1 MTPTVK
7 DHVMPLTTAD
17 LRKICDALKHD
28 HERKLFVTQAA
39 FRNAA
44 TPARVRAMLDE
55 IDALTARAE
64 AAEALVKE
72 AGEALRPFAVE
83 ADDDI
88 AEGPLSDLTV
98 TIAVAGILE
107 KTKPGHYRAARAFL
121 AKMEKNDER

>member
-1 MTPTVK
+1 MT
-7 DHVMPLTTAD
+7 LTTTD
-17 LRKICDALKHD
+17 LRKICDALEHD

-44 TPARVRAMLDE
+44 TPSRVRAMLDE

-72 AGEALRPFAVE
+72 AAEALKALRTTAVLLQQNAVGCAVNHYGE
-83 ADDDI
+83 DFSIHGTPGWLADTAADI
-88 AEGPLSDLTV
+88 T
-98 TIAVAGILE
+98 
-107 KTKPGHYRAARAFL
+107 RAATFL

>member
-55 IDALTARAE
+55 IDVLTARAE

-72 AGEALRPFAVE
+72 AGEVVRPLAEVE
-83 ADDDI
+83 TGDCSDDAMIDH
-88 AEGPLSDLTV
+88 GDGLTV
-98 TIAVAGILE
+98 AEAR
-107 KTKPGHYRAARAFL
+107 RAAAFL
-121 AKMEKNDER
+121 AKIQPKDATDE